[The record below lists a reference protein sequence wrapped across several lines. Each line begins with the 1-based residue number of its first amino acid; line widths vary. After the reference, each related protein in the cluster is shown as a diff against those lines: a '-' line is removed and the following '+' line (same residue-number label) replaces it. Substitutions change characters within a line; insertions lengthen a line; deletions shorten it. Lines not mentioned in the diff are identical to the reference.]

1 MEIICKKQNAEN
13 ALKYLNS
20 SIGSKS
26 HVYVLK
32 MSNFLSSSYEDFS
45 VETSKFIA
53 KIQTH
58 MVENIKMNFQGNYK
72 PNFLCNSCKLHECNQ
87 SHLLY
92 CSSLIGSN
100 QLISYIPDYKDI
112 FNDNDTEEQYF
123 IANIMKQ
130 NLRKKKNIEL
140 ET

>member
-1 MEIICKKQNAEN
+1 
-13 ALKYLNS
+13 
-20 SIGSKS
+20 
-26 HVYVLK
+26 
-32 MSNFLSSSYEDFS
+32 
-45 VETSKFIA
+45 
-53 KIQTH
+53 
-58 MVENIKMNFQGNYK
+58 MNFQGNYK

-92 CSSLIGSN
+92 CSSLLGSN

-130 NLRKKKNIEL
+130 NLRKKKDIEL

>member
-1 MEIICKKQNAEN
+1 MEIICKKQNAED

-26 HVYVLK
+26 RA
-32 MSNFLSSSYEDFS
+32 YEDFS

-112 FNDNDTEEQYF
+112 FDDNDIEEQYF

-130 NLRKKKNIEL
+130 NLRKKKIY
-140 ET
+140 